1 MLFLVCFT
9 RLVMRCFLCR
19 PGLLLCECLTVC
31 RSPLCCMNTRP
42 LGRGCTTLGCWWGA
56 GCPAVSGT
64 GILAADWLVPLR
76 MSGGA
81 SVDFVHLSE
90 PHVCVVVADRCSWQL
105 FVAVG
110 GTPSSASVNL
120 PPLFCEAC
128 LFILCAFTVV
138 VIVTADRSYIP
149 KWSSTPKKCLKVI
162 TM

>member
-19 PGLLLCECLTVC
+19 PGLLLSECLTVC

-81 SVDFVHLSE
+81 SVDFVHLTGRMCQSHAYVSLW
-90 PHVCVVVADRCSWQL
+90 PIAVVDS
-105 FVAVG
+105 
-110 GTPSSASVNL
+110 
-120 PPLFCEAC
+120 C
-128 LFILCAFTVV
+128 LLQ
-138 VIVTADRSYIP
+138 
-149 KWSSTPKKCLKVI
+149 
-162 TM
+162 

>member
-1 MLFLVCFT
+1 MFFVQARAFALWMPDSVSVTTVRHEHSPIRAWMHHLGVLVGGWVSCSVWNWDSCSGLAGSFEDVGWCV
-9 RLVMRCFLCR
+9 RGFR
-19 PGLLLCECLTVC
+19 PPDGSYV
-31 RSPLCCMNTRP
+31 
-42 LGRGCTTLGCWWGA
+42 
-56 GCPAVSGT
+56 
-64 GILAADWLVPLR
+64 
-76 MSGGA
+76 
-81 SVDFVHLSE
+81 SE